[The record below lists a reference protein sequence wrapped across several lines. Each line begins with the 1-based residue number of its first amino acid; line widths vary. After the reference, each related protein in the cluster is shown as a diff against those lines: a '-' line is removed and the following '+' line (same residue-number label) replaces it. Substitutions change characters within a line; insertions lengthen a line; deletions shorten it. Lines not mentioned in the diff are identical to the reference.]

1 MSSSL
6 SRFENARKRQII
18 SNRKKANWFLA
29 DSSPGNDSSAA
40 SMGDST
46 AALDHSVGA
55 VEDAREKCSA
65 NETAVKEEEAPEIA
79 VPVTADRIVVVA
91 EGKGE
96 SSTSDSCSSPQQQ
109 QSPLLPQSTASPTP
123 PSEPAQT
130 LSYNFLVDNFYG
142 KRLAQRQNDNDHVIL
157 VFT

>member
-46 AALDHSVGA
+46 AALDHSVRT
-55 VEDAREKCSA
+55 VEDVNEKCSA
-65 NETAVKEEEAPEIA
+65 ETAVKAEEAAEIA
-79 VPVTADRIVVVA
+79 VPITADRIAVVA

-109 QSPLLPQSTASPTP
+109 QSPLLQQCTASPTP
-123 PSEPAQT
+123 PSEPVQT

-142 KRLAQRQNDNDHVIL
+142 SASLKGKTTMIM
-157 VFT
+157 